1 MPLNYRASQSV
12 PLTFEEMDEN
22 FFYLSESVSTLVP
35 TTAATA
41 SYVLGS
47 NVAGAVATATSATT
61 AATSTTA
68 ATASYVLGS
77 NVAGAVATATNAT
90 NATTAATASY
100 VLGSNVAGAVATA
113 TNATNATNATT
124 SSYIAG
130 ADVDGAVATATT
142 ANNLSAGTGEAVLP
156 TSLPGTLETGS
167 FYFDFSVPEFYIYD
181 GSVWRT
187 GSLV

>member
-61 AATSTTA
+61 AATS
-68 ATASYVLGS
+68 
-77 NVAGAVATATNAT
+77 
-90 NATTAATASY
+90 TTAATASY